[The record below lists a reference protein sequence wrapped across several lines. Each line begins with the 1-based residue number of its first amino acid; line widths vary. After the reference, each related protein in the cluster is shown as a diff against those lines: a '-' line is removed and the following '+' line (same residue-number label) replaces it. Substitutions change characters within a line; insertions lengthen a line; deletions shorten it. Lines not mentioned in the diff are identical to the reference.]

1 MPKPRKVTMPGEEAD
16 TGSETTGLEEA
27 GSTESNVDEAISAA
41 QTGNTRKIVKP
52 RVVPPPAKLSRPDP
66 DRPTKAAV
74 NAKKQMTYDEA
85 MVLRE
90 KGELKSAVLTEHGW
104 VPPSDR
110 APPAGTK
117 I

>member
-1 MPKPRKVTMPGEEAD
+1 MPGEEDVAVD
-16 TGSETTGLEEA
+16 TVTTEET
-27 GSTESNVDEAISAA
+27 GSTESNVDEAIAAA
-41 QTGNTRKIVKP
+41 QGGNTRKIVKP
-52 RVVPPPAKLSRPDP
+52 RVTPPPAKLTRPDP

-85 MVLRE
+85 MALR
-90 KGELKSAVLTEHGW
+90 KTGQLKSAVLTEQGW

-110 APPAGTK
+110 EPPAGTK

>member
-1 MPKPRKVTMPGEEAD
+1 MPGEEEAVAD
-16 TGSETTGLEEA
+16 TVTTEET
-27 GSTESNVDEAISAA
+27 GSTESNIDEAIAAA
-41 QTGNTRKIVKP
+41 QGGNTRKIVKP
-52 RVVPPPAKLSRPDP
+52 RVMPPPVKLARPDP

-85 MVLRE
+85 MAERNA
-90 KGELKSAVLTEHGW
+90 GRLKSAVLTEHGW

-110 APPAGTK
+110 EPPAGTK